1 MLKIP
6 VQKVIENGPE
16 LPDKIRR
23 GLTPK
28 KQHEIMSLAALINA
42 ECSAYGITQILDV
55 GAGLVSSDHM
65 VHIFFCLVRGLTEV
79 VSKVMVY

>member
-6 VQKVIENGPE
+6 VQRVIEHRPE

-42 ECSAYGITQILDV
+42 ECSAYGITQVLDV
-55 GAGLVSSDHM
+55 GAGLVSSGHT
-65 VHIFFCLVRGLTEV
+65 VHIFYFFVLLEDSQKLSV
-79 VSKVMVY
+79 K

>member
-6 VQKVIENGPE
+6 VQRVIEHGSE

-28 KQHEIMSLAALINA
+28 KQHEILSLAALINS
-42 ECSAYGITQILDV
+42 ECSAYGITQVLDV
-55 GAGLVSSDHM
+55 GAGLVSSGHV
-65 VHIFFCLVRGLTEV
+65 VHIFSSC
-79 VSKVMVY
+79 